1 MGAAMVALLVCRD
14 RECRATFEAEGS
26 RDSIETLRC
35 EDCGG
40 SLHAV
45 AYADSR
51 DSEPHSRREATMR
64 RAA

>member
-1 MGAAMVALLVCRD
+1 MVAILVCRD
-14 RECRATFEAEGS
+14 RECRATFEADGS
-26 RDSIETLRC
+26 RDSIETLSC

-40 SLHAV
+40 PLRAV

-51 DSEPHSRREATMR
+51 ESEPNSRREATMR

>member
-1 MGAAMVALLVCRD
+1 MVALLVCQD

-26 RDSIETLRC
+26 HDSIETLRC

-40 SLHAV
+40 PLHAL
-45 AYADSR
+45 AYADSQE
-51 DSEPHSRREATMR
+51 SGPARREATLR

>member
-1 MGAAMVALLVCRD
+1 MVALLVCRD

-40 SLHAV
+40 QLRAV
-45 AYADSR
+45 AFADSR
-51 DSEPHSRREATMR
+51 DSGPPMRREATMR

>member
-1 MGAAMVALLVCRD
+1 MVALLVCGD

-40 SLHAV
+40 QLHAL

-51 DSEPHSRREATMR
+51 DAGTSPLREATMR

>member
-1 MGAAMVALLVCRD
+1 MVALLVCED

-26 RDSIETLRC
+26 HDSIETLRC

-40 SLHAV
+40 PLHAV

-51 DSEPHSRREATMR
+51 ESGPPQRREATMR